1 MYCMSPW
8 CRTTMRDIG
17 NGRNEDCDRYMRRN
31 GGICQTNHR
40 GAEEARLAH
49 NQKDG

>member
-8 CRTTMRDIG
+8 RRITMRDIG
-17 NGRNEDCDRYMRRN
+17 NGRNEDCDRYVRRR
-31 GGICQTNHR
+31 GICQTNHR

>member
-1 MYCMSPW
+1 MDTVKSVTHM
-8 CRTTMRDIG
+8 
-17 NGRNEDCDRYMRRN
+17 CD
-31 GGICQTNHR
+31 GGAHIKKNHR